1 MSDYKHCQVKL
12 YYKQDADIIDHLKP
26 FEVGRQVSAEL
37 RRLIRLGWQVSNN
50 RLPVLPVG
58 PVPSGPVGPVLDDAD
73 ESLLEA
79 VAPGEPEPSP
89 EERVKQNLD
98 KLGGMF

>member
-12 YYKQDADIIDHLKP
+12 YYKQDAEIIAHLAP

-37 RRLIRLGWQVSNN
+37 RRLIRLGWQASNN
-50 RLPVLPVG
+50 RFPVLPVG
-58 PVPSGPVGPVLDDAD
+58 PVPSGPVLADAD
-73 ESLLEA
+73 ESLLES

-89 EERVKQNLD
+89 EERVAANLN

>member
-12 YYKQDADIIDHLKP
+12 YYKQDEEIIAHLAT
-26 FEVGRQVSAEL
+26 FEEGRQVSAEL

-50 RLPVLPVG
+50 RIPTAFPVG
-58 PVPSGPVGPVLDDAD
+58 PVPSGPVLADAD
-73 ESLLEA
+73 DSLLESA
-79 VAPGEPEPSP
+79 GSMEPVAAPED
-89 EERVKQNLD
+89 RVKRNLD